1 MHRFIK
7 RMILAAAFLLIFG
20 LAIQAKGEPP
30 DSISK
35 NASLKTPLSAETDK
49 NNNKIFDSLDSKIKT
64 KGPAA
69 KTKVIVLFDR
79 SYGKQDVDQL
89 AKEIGPFTVK
99 YKYDRVPGIATSL
112 SKGQI
117 AELAKRS
124 DVLQIEDD
132 KKVTATLNT
141 ATNWFGV
148 QKAQTDF
155 GVDGNSDG
163 SPGYS
168 KDDMVIAVIDTGI
181 DIGHVDLDNGKVIG
195 WQDFVKGQATAYDDA
210 GHGTHVS
217 SIAAGEGDGNPAYE
231 GVAPGAALVGIKVLD
246 RNGDGWMSD
255 VTAGIQWAI
264 NNKST
269 YGIDVINLS
278 LGTNVSSNGSD
289 ATSLMANNA
298 MANDIVVA
306 VSSGNEGPARY
317 TIGSP
322 GAAAD
327 VITVG
332 AMADLGHGGFLQAY
346 FSSRGPTADDRTKPD
361 ISAPGWQIMAAKK
374 GGPGNQYVEK
384 SGTSMASPFT
394 AGVTALMRQANP
406 ALSASDIKTMIMNTA
421 RGWGPPGTDIDY
433 GAGRLEAHHAI
444 RAAAGTSA
452 RTISTPKHVYYS
464 GALSASVTEE
474 WWNINVTDNTYPIGV
489 TMVMSN
495 WSGSANPDFDMTLFD
510 PGDNQV
516 GSATGIQRQ
525 DTITH
530 QPSQTGTYRLRVFRY
545 AGAGDYFV
553 DLSAGTHV
561 ISITLD
567 TDGAIPLGALGFGE
581 TTSTG
586 DAQKEIVRVTADPA
600 NLDIRT
606 SLFSGGGND
615 WALGTTNGN
624 DAIKWEFSPDNLDWT
639 TFLAADTNYPLAEEL
654 ASAAQQAVYFR
665 LTMPT
670 GSSSGQAHSSLVTI
684 TAVAP

>member
-1 MHRFIK
+1 MLF
-7 RMILAAAFLLIFG
+7 
-20 LAIQAKGEPP
+20 AIGAQAKNRPP
-30 DSISK
+30 DFGGK
-35 NASLKTPLSAETDK
+35 KAALAKPLSAETDK
-49 NNNKIFDSLDSKIKT
+49 NGNKIFDSLDSKIKT
-64 KGPAA
+64 KGPSA
-69 KTKVIVLFDR
+69 KTRVIVLFDR
-79 SYGKQDVDQL
+79 SYQKQDIDQL
-89 AKEIGPFTVK
+89 AKEIGPFTVNH
-99 YKYDRVPGIATSL
+99 KYDRVPGIATSL
-112 SKGQI
+112 SNGQI
-117 AELAKRS
+117 AELALRP
-124 DVLQIEDD
+124 DVVQIEDD
-132 KKVTATLNT
+132 KKVTASLNT
-141 ATNWFGV
+141 AINWFGI
-148 QKAQTDF
+148 QKARTDF

-168 KDDMVIAVIDTGI
+168 KNDMVIAIIDTGI

-217 SIAAGEGDGNPAYE
+217 SIAAGEGDGNPANK

-246 RNGDGWMSD
+246 RRGEGYMSD

-264 NNKST
+264 DNKST

-278 LGTNVSSNGSD
+278 LGTDVSSNGSD
-289 ATSLMANNA
+289 ATSLMANSA
-298 MANDIVVA
+298 MADDIVVT
-306 VSSGNEGPARY
+306 VSAGNEGPARY

-332 AMADLGHGGFLQAY
+332 AMADLGHGGFSQAY
-346 FSSRGPTADDRTKPD
+346 FSSRGPTADNRIKPD
-361 ISAPGWQIMAAKK
+361 ISAPGWQIMAAKA

-394 AGVTALMRQANP
+394 AGVAALMRQVNT
-406 ALSASDIKTMIMNTA
+406 ALSATDIKNTIMSTA
-421 RGWGPPGTDIDY
+421 RGWGPAGTDIDY
-433 GAGRLEAHHAI
+433 GAGRLEGYHAI
-444 RAAAGTSA
+444 KAAAATPG
-452 RTISTPKHVYYS
+452 RTISTPKHAYLS

-474 WWNINVTDNTYPIGV
+474 WWNIDITDNTYPIGV
-489 TMVMSN
+489 TMIMSN

-510 PGDNQV
+510 PGNNQV
-516 GSATGIQRQ
+516 SNAVGVQRQ
-525 DTITH
+525 ETINH
-530 QPSQTGTYRLRVFRY
+530 QPAQTGTYQLVVYRY

-567 TDGAIPLGALGFGE
+567 TDGALPFGALGFGE
-581 TTSTG
+581 TTTTG
-586 DAQKEIVRVTADPA
+586 DAQKEIVRVDGDTA

-606 SLFSGGGND
+606 SLFSGAGND
-615 WALGTTNGN
+615 WTLGATNGN
-624 DAIKWEFSPDNLDWT
+624 EVVKWEFSPNNQDWT
-639 TFLAADTNYPLAEEL
+639 TFLADNINYPLADEL

-665 LTMPT
+665 LTMPNA
-670 GSSSGQAHSSLVTI
+670 SSSGQTHSSLVTI

>member
-1 MHRFIK
+1 
-7 RMILAAAFLLIFG
+7 
-20 LAIQAKGEPP
+20 
-30 DSISK
+30 
-35 NASLKTPLSAETDK
+35 
-49 NNNKIFDSLDSKIKT
+49 
-64 KGPAA
+64 
-69 KTKVIVLFDR
+69 
-79 SYGKQDVDQL
+79 
-89 AKEIGPFTVK
+89 
-99 YKYDRVPGIATSL
+99 
-112 SKGQI
+112 
-117 AELAKRS
+117 
-124 DVLQIEDD
+124 
-132 KKVTATLNT
+132 
-141 ATNWFGV
+141 
-148 QKAQTDF
+148 
-155 GVDGNSDG
+155 
-163 SPGYS
+163 
-168 KDDMVIAVIDTGI
+168 
-181 DIGHVDLDNGKVIG
+181 
-195 WQDFVKGQATAYDDA
+195 
-210 GHGTHVS
+210 
-217 SIAAGEGDGNPAYE
+217 
-231 GVAPGAALVGIKVLD
+231 
-246 RNGDGWMSD
+246 MS
-255 VTAGIQWAI
+255 
-264 NNKST
+264 
-269 YGIDVINLS
+269 
-278 LGTNVSSNGSD
+278 
-289 ATSLMANNA
+289 
-298 MANDIVVA
+298 
-306 VSSGNEGPARY
+306 
-317 TIGSP
+317 
-322 GAAAD
+322 
-327 VITVG
+327 
-332 AMADLGHGGFLQAY
+332 
-346 FSSRGPTADDRTKPD
+346 
-361 ISAPGWQIMAAKK
+361 
-374 GGPGNQYVEK
+374 
-384 SGTSMASPFT
+384 
-394 AGVTALMRQANP
+394 
-406 ALSASDIKTMIMNTA
+406 TA